1 MNSKMIKPGDY
12 FLVNSQNKDYV
23 KEAIENGAVK
33 IISELGFNYDVET
46 IVVNDVKKFIY
57 DFYYDEIKDLEL
69 IGITG
74 TNGKTTTC
82 YLIYQ
87 MLDMLG
93 VKSCYIGTIGCYM
106 DGRIIALNNTTPSID
121 VLYNILLDAKE
132 NNCKVA
138 VLEVSSHAL
147 KQDRVYGLLFD
158 AIGITN
164 VTQDHMDY
172 HKTLKDYVNSKKK
185 IINMTRNKKI
195 CLLNKKSKHYKKF
208 ISKENVNII
217 IGKNVKIDLIIN
229 GLNKTILLVRDNK
242 KRGFMIPLIGEF
254 NAYNFLFA
262 YYIIK
267 GLGYDVDNL
276 KKDFMMLK
284 EPNGRMQKI
293 TYKNNVIFID
303 YAHTPDAVLK
313 VLKTV
318 KKIKNKGIITVIG
331 CGGNRDKSKRPIM
344 GKIACKYSSHV
355 IFTNDNP
362 RFEDEKEIMKDILK
376 GAKGKHEVIY
386 DRYEAIKKAIELLN
400 DNMIL
405 MILGKGHEDY
415 QIIGDTKYYFSDIE
429 ITNSI
434 IDNIDG

>member
-1 MNSKMIKPGDY
+1 MRLWMNSKMIKPGDY

-46 IVVNDVKKFIY
+46 IVVSDLKKYIH
-57 DFYYDEIKDLEL
+57 DFYYDKIKDLEL

-87 MLDMLG
+87 MLNMLN
-93 VKSCYIGTIGCYM
+93 VKTAYIGTIGFYLE
-106 DGRIIALNNTTPSID
+106 DKIIKLDNTTPSID

-132 NNCKVA
+132 SNCKV
-138 VLEVSSHAL
+138 VIMEISSHAL

-217 IGKNVKIDLIIN
+217 LGKNVKINLIIN

-242 KRGFMIPLIGEF
+242 KRGFMIPLIGGF

-313 VLKTV
+313 VL
-318 KKIKNKGIITVIG
+318 
-331 CGGNRDKSKRPIM
+331 
-344 GKIACKYSSHV
+344 
-355 IFTNDNP
+355 
-362 RFEDEKEIMKDILK
+362 
-376 GAKGKHEVIY
+376 
-386 DRYEAIKKAIELLN
+386 
-400 DNMIL
+400 
-405 MILGKGHEDY
+405 
-415 QIIGDTKYYFSDIE
+415 
-429 ITNSI
+429 
-434 IDNIDG
+434 